1 MTISYV
7 LGNSL
12 YLNLTNKCPN
22 NCDFCVRNNTD
33 HLGDAE
39 SLWLEQEPS
48 HGEIINDLEKRDL
61 DSFDS
66 IVFCG
71 YGEPLE
77 RLDEVVEV
85 SKYIRSRTDKPIRIN
100 TNGLSD
106 LINGKNS
113 AERLRGLV
121 DIVSISLN
129 ASDSEKYDEV
139 CHSVYGRKAF
149 GAMLEF
155 ASASKKFIPR
165 VILSVVDTIGAEE
178 IEKCRAIAREI
189 GVEYRVREYI
199 E

>member
-39 SLWLEQEPS
+39 SLWLEREPS